1 MSINPKAV
9 FQVLLA
15 SGILLLASCSTGV
28 VPMGRDT
35 YMISGMSPG
44 LVNSG
49 AVRAKLLRQAD
60 AWCRKQGLVMVPVSY
75 SGQDA
80 IYGQQA
86 ANAEVI
92 FRAVPPSDP
101 ENQRPTFGRAPDH
114 HEEITIQQR

>member
-1 MSINPKAV
+1 MKIKLV
-9 FQVLLA
+9 HLLIISTA
-15 SGILLLASCSTGV
+15 FALASCSTGV

-60 AWCRKQGLVMVPVSY
+60 KWCKEKGLVMIPVSY

-80 IYGQQA
+80 VYGQQA
-86 ANAEVI
+86 ANAEVV

-101 ENQRPTFGRAPDH
+101 ENMRPKYERTPDH
-114 HEEITIQQR
+114 HEMITIQQR